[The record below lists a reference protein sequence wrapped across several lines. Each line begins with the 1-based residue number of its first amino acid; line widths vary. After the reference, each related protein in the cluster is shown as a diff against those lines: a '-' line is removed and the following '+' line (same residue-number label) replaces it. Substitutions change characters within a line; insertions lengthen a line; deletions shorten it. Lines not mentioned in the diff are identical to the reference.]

1 MIRTL
6 LQRYGIGVAAATG
19 LCLIALAVAGV
30 AGLQS
35 RLDAATPPAPSST
48 PAEGPAHDCPRDRD
62 RLPASSAEL

>member
-6 LQRYGIGVAAATG
+6 LERYGVGVIAATG

-35 RLDAATPPAPSST
+35 RLDAATRTAPSSA
-48 PAEGPAHDCPRDRD
+48 PAEGPGHDCPRDRD
-62 RLPASSAEL
+62 RLPASPAGL

>member
-6 LQRYGIGVAAATG
+6 LQRYGVGVLAATG

-35 RLDAATPPAPSST
+35 RLDAATPPAPSSA
-48 PAEGPAHDCPRDRD
+48 PAGERVHDCPRDRQ
-62 RLPASSAEL
+62 RAPTSSTEL